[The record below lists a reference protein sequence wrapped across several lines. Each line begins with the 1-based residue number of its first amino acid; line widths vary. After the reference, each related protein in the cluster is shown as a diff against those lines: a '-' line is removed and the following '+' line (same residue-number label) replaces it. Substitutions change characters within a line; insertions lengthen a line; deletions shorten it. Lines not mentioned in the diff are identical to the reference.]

1 MLVNE
6 YKVRDAL
13 IVQVKDPIAREMEDS
28 ENLLLQLTDSPF
40 IEFSKQ
46 YSKWHFRKEWPRLN
60 TIILSQCSEVVKFMQ
75 LSYSHYILYLTD
87 TKIQ

>member
-46 YSKWHFRKEWPRLN
+46 YSK
-60 TIILSQCSEVVKFMQ
+60 
-75 LSYSHYILYLTD
+75 
-87 TKIQ
+87 